1 MAEGW
6 FYSFHMDFQKSNPAT
21 EDIGK
26 EDFLLPCDARAGKKK
41 RALLQPGWCEQRR
54 WGGDGAGEEKRLGR
68 KEGTRGVTAPSR
80 RTVAPET
87 PRHLRGGIKKLELR
101 GALEG
106 PLGKLKDTRDTTMSG
121 MESPRRRERG
131 RESRVSS
138 VGE

>member
-26 EDFLLPCDARAGKKK
+26 EDFLLPCDARAGKKNEPYFS
-41 RALLQPGWCEQRR
+41 RDGVSRDA
-54 WGGDGAGEEKRLGR
+54 GGDGAGEEKRLGR